1 MKKYFAYI
9 KAACLCAGLFLGATS
24 CTDYLDKSEE
34 SDIAET
40 EPYKNFTNFQ
50 GFVEVLYS
58 NIPLFE
64 KGYWTNSFNWGDDE
78 VISANI
84 NYHMVYKI
92 DQGDFWGWQKEFD
105 GWGTGRLDRGAFD
118 PYFNPSNGEIRF
130 HKGLWPCAWW
140 GIRQCNMGLANLD
153 KLTDATPE
161 QRKAIEGQ
169 LLFFRGW
176 FHFMLMQ
183 YFGGLPYIDEVMNAN
198 GQLARPRLSYHECA
212 DKAAEDFRRAADL
225 LPIDWDKTSL
235 SVITNGNNQRR
246 INKVMALAYLGKN
259 YLWAASPLMNKES
272 TGSVSYN
279 REYAQKAADAFGELL
294 GLVES
299 GATQYQLVSYDK
311 IGEVFYSYG
320 QNGRMAGST
329 ELIFRGPEWD
339 PWQNTRYGLALQ
351 YVPKYYSHPVDG
363 GGNILSPCA
372 NYVDFYGMANG
383 LPITDPDSGWDKT
396 HPWKDRD
403 PRFYNDIVFDGCLI
417 TDNYQCAVPNIELFT
432 GGSARDVNTASRT
445 GYSLKKFLHP
455 TCNGFDDGWGW
466 SPQFTISLSYMRL
479 ADVYLMYAE
488 AAAQA
493 SGSPSGKAGGCPLS
507 ALDAVNKIRERAG
520 VEGVNAKFTG
530 SLDSFMSELRRE
542 RAVELS
548 YEGHRFNDLRRW
560 LLLTSPEYAN
570 KTCVEFTRS
579 GEFDPKHPENN
590 AVSGYH
596 EEVIVAR
603 NYTDK
608 HYWLPLKKSDCNI
621 SADFKQNPGW

>member
-1 MKKYFAYI
+1 
-9 KAACLCAGLFLGATS
+9 
-24 CTDYLDKSEE
+24 
-34 SDIAET
+34 
-40 EPYKNFTNFQ
+40 
-50 GFVEVLYS
+50 
-58 NIPLFE
+58 
-64 KGYWTNSFNWGDDE
+64 
-78 VISANI
+78 
-84 NYHMVYKI
+84 
-92 DQGDFWGWQKEFD
+92 
-105 GWGTGRLDRGAFD
+105 
-118 PYFNPSNGEIRF
+118 
-130 HKGLWPCAWW
+130 
-140 GIRQCNMGLANLD
+140 
-153 KLTDATPE
+153 
-161 QRKAIEGQ
+161 
-169 LLFFRGW
+169 
-176 FHFMLMQ
+176 
-183 YFGGLPYIDEVMNAN
+183 
-198 GQLARPRLSYHECA
+198 
-212 DKAAEDFRRAADL
+212 
-225 LPIDWDKTSL
+225 
-235 SVITNGNNQRR
+235 
-246 INKVMALAYLGKN
+246 
-259 YLWAASPLMNKES
+259 
-272 TGSVSYN
+272 
-279 REYAQKAADAFGELL
+279 
-294 GLVES
+294 
-299 GATQYQLVSYDK
+299 
-311 IGEVFYSYG
+311 
-320 QNGRMAGST
+320 MAGST